1 MVKTWSIIGFSPRLT
16 SIESYLSC
24 KGTILKFYKILQK
37 KEGPSPC
44 GGEDEEEYLS
54 LDEENDKTD

>member
-1 MVKTWSIIGFSPRLT
+1 MEHHRLLT
-16 SIESYLSC
+16 AFNKHRKLFELQRHNIEM
-24 KGTILKFYKILQK
+24 LQDSTK